1 MIEKL
6 IAYCSRNKFPI
17 LVLTL
22 FGVIGGWWA
31 INNISLDAIPDL
43 TDTQVI
49 VYTKWEGR
57 SPDLVEDQ
65 ITYPIVSALV
75 STPGVKTV
83 RGISDLGFSYVYV
96 IFNEGTD
103 IYWARSRVLEYLQQI
118 GGKLP
123 PGVSPAL
130 GPDATGL
137 GWVYEYALVDR
148 TGHSDLGSL
157 RALQDWY
164 LRFGL
169 SSVEGVAEVA
179 SVGGFVKQYQVNLDP
194 NKLVSYNLSVRD
206 VIMKIQ
212 ASNRDVDGRIL
223 EFSGREYMVRGRGY
237 LKSISDLQQVV
248 VGVSVNGTPVLLG
261 DVASVVTGS
270 DLRRGIVELN
280 GQGEVVGGIV
290 VMRTGENALA
300 VINRVKARIE
310 SLKGSL
316 PEGVEI
322 VTTYDRSE
330 LVKRAISTLKQKLV
344 EEGVIV
350 SLVSILFLYHFRSA
364 LVAILM
370 LPLAVLLAFIPMF
383 FMRVTANIMSLG
395 GIAIAV
401 GVMVDAAIVMIENAH
416 KHLERAG
423 PGADRKEVILRANQ
437 QVGRPLFLSLL
448 VITVSFLPVF
458 ALEAQEGRLFRP
470 LAFTKVFAMF
480 FAALLSV
487 SLVPAIMDFFVRGKI
502 TPEAKNPVTRG
513 LIRFYHP
520 LVEKVLKHR
529 GATVAIAVAVL
540 LVSAACWLV
549 FPRHSEFMP
558 PLNEGTILYMPV
570 TSPGISV
577 TEAGRL
583 LQVQDKIFKSFPE
596 VQSVFG
602 KSGRAETATD
612 PAPFSMMETTI
623 VLKPKSEWRK
633 GMTPE
638 KLIAEMTQAL
648 TLPGVSNAGAFTMP
662 IKARVDMLSTGIRSP
677 LGIKLAGPDLGMLQH
692 LGKYISM
699 ALSEVKGTK
708 SVYAEKAAEGY
719 FVDIEIK
726 REAIA
731 RYGLTIDDVEEVIQS
746 AIGGMNIT
754 TTIEGRERYPV
765 NVRLSREFR
774 DDIEK
779 LKRVQVAAGG
789 GRFIPLEQ
797 LAEIKQTTGPAMIR
811 DEDGFLTAYIYID
824 AGGRDI
830 AGYVKEAN
838 AKIAEQMQMPTG
850 YTLTWSG
857 QFENL
862 QRVKKR
868 LIMVIPLVFLLV
880 FLLLYFNKKSVP
892 EVLIVLLAV
901 PFSLVGAVWILYIL
915 DYNLSVAVWVGIIAL
930 LGVDAETGVV
940 MLIYL
945 DESYNHHKSEGRLSS
960 LADLTRAVSEGAVQ
974 RIRPKI
980 MTVAAITLGLLP
992 IMWSQGTGAEVMK
1005 RIAAPMIGGILTS
1018 ALMELVVYPAIY
1030 SLWKERSLSGIEHR
1044 A

>member
-1 MIEKL
+1 MIEKI
-6 IAYCSRNKFPI
+6 IAYCSRNKFPV
-17 LVLTL
+17 LALTL
-22 FGVIGGWWA
+22 FGVIAGWWA
-31 INNISLDAIPDL
+31 INHISLDAIPDL

-83 RGISDLGFSYVYV
+83 RGISDLGFSYIYV
-96 IFNEGTD
+96 IFDEGTD

-148 TGHSDLGSL
+148 TGSYDLGYL
-157 RALQDWY
+157 RTLQDWY
-164 LRFGL
+164 LRFEL

-194 NKLVSYNLSVRD
+194 NKLVAYNLAIRD

-212 ASNRDVDGRIL
+212 ASNRDVDGRVL

-248 VGVSVNGTPVLLG
+248 VGVSPNSTPVLLG

-280 GQGEVVGGIV
+280 GEGEVVGGIV

-300 VINRVKARIE
+300 VIDRVKARIE
-310 SLKGSL
+310 SVKNSL
-316 PEGVEI
+316 PKGVEI

-330 LVKRAISTLKQKLV
+330 LVKRAISTLKQKLI

-370 LPLAVLLAFIPMF
+370 LPIAILLAFIPMF

-395 GIAIAV
+395 GIAIAI
-401 GVMVDAAIVMIENAH
+401 GAMVDAAIVMIENAH
-416 KHLERAG
+416 KQLERAG
-423 PGADRKEVILRANQ
+423 PGADRKEVIIRANQ
-437 QVGRPLFLSLL
+437 QVGRPLFFSLL

-458 ALEAQEGRLFRP
+458 VLEAQEGRLFRP

-513 LIRFYHP
+513 LIRLYHP
-520 LVEKVLKHR
+520 LVEKVLAHR
-529 GATVAIAVAVL
+529 GATVAIAGAIL
-540 LVSAACWLV
+540 LVSAVCWFV

-583 LQVQDKIFKSFPE
+583 LQVQDKILKGFPE

-708 SVYAEKAAEGY
+708 SVFAEKAAEGY
-719 FVDIEIK
+719 YVDININ

-765 NVRLSREFR
+765 NVRLNREFR
-774 DDIEK
+774 DDIER
-779 LKRVQVAAGG
+779 LKRVQVPAGG

-811 DEDGFLTAYIYID
+811 DEDGFPTSYIYVD

-830 AGYVKEAN
+830 ADYVKEAN
-838 AKIAEQMQMPTG
+838 AKIAEHMQMPTG
-850 YTLTWSG
+850 YTLTWTG

-862 QRVKKR
+862 ERVKKR
-868 LIMVIPLVFLLV
+868 LIMVIPLVLLLV

-901 PFSLVGAVWILYIL
+901 PFSLVGAIWILYIL

-945 DESYNHHKSEGRLSS
+945 DESYNRHKSEGRLSS
-960 LADLTRAVSEGAVQ
+960 LADLSRAVSEGAVQ

-980 MTVAAITLGLLP
+980 MTVAAIALGLLP

-1018 ALMELVVYPAIY
+1018 ALMELLVYPAIY
-1030 SLWKERSLSGIEHR
+1030 SLWKEKSISGTGHS

>member
-1 MIEKL
+1 MIEKF
-6 IAYCSRNKFPI
+6 IEYCSRNKFPI

-57 SPDLVEDQ
+57 SPDLIEDQ

-96 IFNEGTD
+96 VFNEGTD

-148 TGHSDLGSL
+148 TGNSDLGSL
-157 RALQDWY
+157 RTLQDWY
-164 LRFGL
+164 LRYEL

-194 NKLVSYNLSVRD
+194 NKLVAYNLSIRD

-212 ASNRDVDGRIL
+212 ASNRDVDGRVL

-248 VGVSVNGTPVLLG
+248 VGVSSNGTPVLLG
-261 DVASVVTGS
+261 DVASVVVGS
-270 DLRRGIVELN
+270 DLRRGVVELN
-280 GQGEVVGGIV
+280 GEGEVVGGIV

-310 SLKGSL
+310 SIKGSL

-330 LVKRAISTLKQKLV
+330 LVKRAISTLKQKLI

-364 LVAILM
+364 LVVIIM
-370 LPLAVLLAFIPMF
+370 LPIAVLLAFIPMF
-383 FMRVTANIMSLG
+383 FLKVTANIMSLG
-395 GIAIAV
+395 GIAIAI
-401 GVMVDAAIVMIENAH
+401 GAMVDAAIVMIENAH

-423 PGADRKEVILRANQ
+423 PGADRKEVILRAAQ

-458 ALEAQEGRLFRP
+458 VLEAQEGRLFRP

-513 LIRFYHP
+513 LIRLYHP
-520 LVEKVLKHR
+520 LVEKVLAHR
-529 GATVAIAVAVL
+529 GATVAIAGAVL
-540 LVSAACWLV
+540 LASAACWLV

-558 PLNEGTILYMPV
+558 PLNEGTILYMPM

-583 LQVQDKIFKSFPE
+583 LQVQDKIIKSFPE

-602 KSGRAETATD
+602 KSGRADTATD

-623 VLKPKSEWRK
+623 VLKPKKEWRK
-633 GMTPE
+633 GMTLE
-638 KLIAEMTQAL
+638 KLIAEMNQAL

-677 LGIKLAGPDLGMLQH
+677 LGIRISGDDLEMVQR
-692 LGKYISM
+692 LGEHISM
-699 ALSEVKGTK
+699 ALQGVKGTK

-719 FVDIEIK
+719 FVDIGIL

-746 AIGGMNIT
+746 AIGGMNVT

-774 DDIEK
+774 DDIER
-779 LKRVQVAAGG
+779 LKRVQVPAGG

-797 LAEIKQTTGPAMIR
+797 LAEIKQATGPAMIR
-811 DEDGFLTAYIYID
+811 DENGFRTAYIYID

-830 AGYVKEAN
+830 ADYVKEAN
-838 AKIAEQMQMPTG
+838 AKIAEHLQMPTG
-850 YTLTWSG
+850 YTLTWTG
-857 QFENL
+857 QYENL
-862 QRVKKR
+862 ERVKKR
-868 LIMVIPLVFLLV
+868 LTLVIPLVLLLV

-901 PFSLVGAVWILYIL
+901 PFSLVGAIWILYIL

-945 DESYNHHKSEGRLSS
+945 DESYNRHKSEGRLSS

-980 MTVAAITLGLLP
+980 MTVAAIALGLLP

-1018 ALMELVVYPAIY
+1018 ALMELLVYPAIY
-1030 SLWKERSLSGIEHR
+1030 HLWKEKSLDR
-1044 A
+1044 

>member
-1 MIEKL
+1 
-6 IAYCSRNKFPI
+6 
-17 LVLTL
+17 
-22 FGVIGGWWA
+22 
-31 INNISLDAIPDL
+31 
-43 TDTQVI
+43 
-49 VYTKWEGR
+49 
-57 SPDLVEDQ
+57 DLVEDQ

-148 TGHSDLGSL
+148 TGNSDLGSL
-157 RALQDWY
+157 RTLQDCY
-164 LRFGL
+164 LRYEL

-194 NKLVSYNLSVRD
+194 NKLVAYNLSIRD

-212 ASNRDVDGRIL
+212 ASNRDVDGRVL

-248 VGVSVNGTPVLLG
+248 VGVSSNGTPVLLG
-261 DVASVVTGS
+261 DVASVVVGS
-270 DLRRGIVELN
+270 DLRRGVVELN
-280 GQGEVVGGIV
+280 GEGEVVGGIV

-300 VINRVKARIE
+300 VINRVKTRIE
-310 SLKGSL
+310 SIKGSL

-330 LVKRAISTLKQKLV
+330 LVKRAISTLKQKLI

-364 LVAILM
+364 LVVIIM
-370 LPLAVLLAFIPMF
+370 LPIAVLLAFIPMF
-383 FMRVTANIMSLG
+383 FLKVTANIMSLG
-395 GIAIAV
+395 GIAIAI
-401 GVMVDAAIVMIENAH
+401 GAMVDAAIVMIENAH

-423 PGADRKEVILRANQ
+423 PGADRKEIILRAAQ

-458 ALEAQEGRLFRP
+458 VLEAQEGRLFRP

-513 LIRFYHP
+513 LIRLYHP
-520 LVEKVLKHR
+520 LVEKVLAHR
-529 GATVAIAVAVL
+529 GATVAIAGAVL
-540 LVSAACWLV
+540 LASAVCWLV

-558 PLNEGTILYMPV
+558 PLNEGTILYMPM

-583 LQVQDKIFKSFPE
+583 LQVQDKIIKSFPE

-602 KSGRAETATD
+602 KSGRADTATD

-623 VLKPKSEWRK
+623 VLKPKKEWRK
-633 GMTPE
+633 GMTLE
-638 KLIAEMTQAL
+638 KLIAEMNQAL

-677 LGIKLAGPDLGMLQH
+677 LGIRISGDDLEMVQR
-692 LGKYISM
+692 LGEHISM
-699 ALSEVKGTK
+699 ALQVVKGTK

-719 FVDIEIK
+719 FVDIGIL

-746 AIGGMNIT
+746 AIGGMNVT

-774 DDIEK
+774 DDIER
-779 LKRVQVAAGG
+779 LKRVQVPAGG

-797 LAEIKQTTGPAMIR
+797 LAEIKQATGPAMIR
-811 DEDGFLTAYIYID
+811 DENGFRTAYIYID

-830 AGYVKEAN
+830 ADYVKEAN
-838 AKIAEQMQMPTG
+838 AKIAEHLQMPTG
-850 YTLTWSG
+850 YTLNWTG
-857 QFENL
+857 QYENL
-862 QRVKKR
+862 ERVKKR
-868 LIMVIPLVFLLV
+868 LTLVIPLVLLLV

-901 PFSLVGAVWILYIL
+901 PFSLVGAIWILYIL

-945 DESYNHHKSEGRLSS
+945 DESYNRHKSEGRLSS

-980 MTVAAITLGLLP
+980 MTVAAIALGLLP

-1018 ALMELVVYPAIY
+1018 ALMELLVYPAIY
-1030 SLWKERSLSGIEHR
+1030 HLWKEKSLDR
-1044 A
+1044 